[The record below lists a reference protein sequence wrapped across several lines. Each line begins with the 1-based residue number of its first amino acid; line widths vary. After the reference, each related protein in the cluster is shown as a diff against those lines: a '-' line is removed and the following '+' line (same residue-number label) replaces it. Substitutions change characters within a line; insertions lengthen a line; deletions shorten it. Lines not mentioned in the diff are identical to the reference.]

1 MTSVLAPLV
10 AAFPVPERA
19 VEFADRPVADEELAA
34 LLGAA
39 RVAPSADNLQT
50 WRFVTVRA
58 AETRARL
65 GEAAGSAVGASLRAA
80 PVVVAACGVRA
91 LVSRKRREQP
101 FVWIDVPIAVS
112 HLLLQATEL
121 GLGCAWTPELDEA
134 RVRATLSIPADVR
147 VVALIGLGWP
157 TP

>member
-1 MTSVLAPLV
+1 MTSALAPLV
-10 AAFPVPERA
+10 AAFPVPDRA
-19 VEFADRPVADEELAA
+19 VAFSDRSVGDEELAA

-50 WRFVTVRA
+50 WRFVVVRA
-58 AETRARL
+58 AEARARL
-65 GEAAGSAVGASLRAA
+65 GEAAGGEVGASLGSA

-91 LVSRKRREQP
+91 LVTRKRREQP
-101 FVWIDVPIAVS
+101 FVWIDVPIALS

-121 GLGCAWTPELDEA
+121 GLGCAWTHRLEEP
-134 RVRATLSIPADVR
+134 RVRATLSIPEEVR